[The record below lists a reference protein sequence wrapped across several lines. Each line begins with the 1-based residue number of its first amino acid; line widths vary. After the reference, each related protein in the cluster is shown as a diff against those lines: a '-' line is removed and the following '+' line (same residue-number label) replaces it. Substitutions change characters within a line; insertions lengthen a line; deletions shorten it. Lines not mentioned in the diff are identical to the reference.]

1 MELRIVVYK
10 IILFNVKAL
19 TFLFKCNG
27 ICAKTCKK
35 KNLHK
40 KRASIVI
47 WIKVHICSW
56 S

>member
-35 KNLHK
+35 NLHK